1 MKKVGLDTWIQLLGM
16 SSVVAGLVFVGIEMR
31 QTQRIAL
38 ATETSNRMYQ
48 VLQTINTSSE
58 TGVDWTKVVF
68 SEYSEL
74 SEIEKIAK
82 RNNASQG
89 WLLVEN
95 DFNLYKLGL
104 LSEEVCLAKS
114 GLIDVYYNQCPL
126 RDIYELRR
134 PLMPV
139 EFVQIVESQ
148 SDPCD

>member
-48 VLQTINTSSE
+48 VLQTIRTSSE
-58 TGVDWTKVVF
+58 VGLDWTKVVF

-104 LSEEVCLAKS
+104 LSEEVWQAKS

>member
-1 MKKVGLDTWIQLLGM
+1 MRKVSLDVCIQFIGLL
-16 SSVVAGLVFVGIEMR
+16 SVVGGLLFVGIEMR

-58 TGVDWTKVVF
+58 TGVDWTKIVF

-74 SEIEKIAK
+74 SETEKIAK

-95 DFNLYKLGL
+95 DFNLYKIGL
-104 LSEEVCLAKS
+104 LSEEVWQAKS